1 MDDDQF
7 EMLNQYSWY
16 THSNGYAM
24 THIDKQL
31 TSMHRLLTN
40 CPKEMQ
46 VDHINCQTNDNR
58 IVNLR
63 ICTKSQNEGNKRKMK
78 GKSTEYKGV
87 TERNGSYEVTIKDA
101 NNNSEYVYIGRYSNK
116 VAAANMYNHFAKRIF
131 GEFARLNEVPYM
143 SPDECK
149 LYKGE
154 KENTSLFRG
163 VCWSNKNKAWRCRIF
178 FNGKEKHIGIFDC
191 EKSAANAYNKYAL
204 ECLGEK
210 AILNDVEYIP
220 ENEWIY
226 SKKKQKEKSKY
237 LGVSL
242 RHDGK
247 WRSRVFVDGEDIL
260 IGTYDNELD
269 AANARDKFV
278 IDKKLN
284 RKLNFDK
291 RDEVN
296 EIAQNASTEL

>member
-1 MDDDQF
+1 VDDDQF

-154 KENTSLFRG
+154 KENTIS
-163 VCWSNKNKAWRCRIF
+163 IF
-178 FNGKEKHIGIFDC
+178 YK
-191 EKSAANAYNKYAL
+191 
-204 ECLGEK
+204 
-210 AILNDVEYIP
+210 DVECMIFKTDKT
-220 ENEWIY
+220 IY
-226 SKKKQKEKSKY
+226 GELIKSNH
-237 LGVSL
+237 LSFV
-242 RHDGK
+242 GK
-247 WRSRVFVDGEDIL
+247 AKLSNYKGKITPQ
-260 IGTYDNELD
+260 II
-269 AANARDKFV
+269 
-278 IDKKLN
+278 IDDYH
-284 RKLNFDK
+284 FY
-291 RDEVN
+291 
-296 EIAQNASTEL
+296 S